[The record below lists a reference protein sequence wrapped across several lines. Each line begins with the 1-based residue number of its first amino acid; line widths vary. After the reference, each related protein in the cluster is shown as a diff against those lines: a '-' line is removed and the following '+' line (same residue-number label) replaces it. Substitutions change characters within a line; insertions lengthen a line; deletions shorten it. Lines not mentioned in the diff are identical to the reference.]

1 MQPRIIVD
9 TSVFTGALIRASGG
23 ANRQVLRLCLEER
36 CLPLMGTKLFLEFE
50 SVLSRD
56 SLFKACPLSEEER
69 LEFLASFLSVCTWI
83 SVHYLWRPNLL
94 DEGDNHVLELA
105 VAGGAGMIVT
115 QNVRDF
121 RRHELRF
128 PEVQIITPFE
138 FLKTMEA

>member
-1 MQPRIIVD
+1 MTIGKDGEKVAVSHGFTRYIRVKLEITAILNFRHGHESPNQRCP
-9 TSVFTGALIRASGG
+9 TSSA
-23 ANRQVLRLCLEER
+23 
-36 CLPLMGTKLFLEFE
+36 
-50 SVLSRD
+50 
-56 SLFKACPLSEEER
+56 
-69 LEFLASFLSVCTWI
+69 
-83 SVHYLWRPNLL
+83 
-94 DEGDNHVLELA
+94 VLELA